1 MKIKIKIQIMQK
13 IKKQN
18 IKKIKNN
25 KIVIIIKD
33 AVNSKKKERKI
44 KSLIKKCEKGK

>member
-18 IKKIKNN
+18 VKKIKNSE
-25 KIVIIIKD
+25 IVIIIKD
-33 AVNSKKKERKI
+33 AVNSKKKK
-44 KSLIKKCEKGK
+44 EK

>member
-18 IKKIKNN
+18 VKKIKNSE
-25 KIVIIIKD
+25 IVIIIKD
-33 AVNSKKKERKI
+33 AVNSQKKKEK
-44 KSLIKKCEKGK
+44 

>member
-25 KIVIIIKD
+25 KIVIIIK
-33 AVNSKKKERKI
+33 AAEKKKKKKEK
-44 KSLIKKCEKGK
+44 